1 MVVLQPALIRTKHS
15 LNYEKTCTEW
25 KRFLVELKICYET
38 VSLLKVKLKEQRNHW
53 LEQDSLLRWLV
64 SILFLPKYF
73 FHYFFLLLLYCI
85 IVYYTQLVFFCLFTR
100 KILKVNFVVINGR
113 ASCNVWTKAFLIP
126 YCCLMQ
132 FIRLLCLTVYK
143 VSSMKVPWYLE
154 FLYRDKV
161 TIHLY
166 SIDLHFYSVWLQDA
180 EVALSPRNKVLI

>member
-1 MVVLQPALIRTKHS
+1 MYRMKETFGWIENLLWDSKSVKSKVKRTKKS
-15 LNYEKTCTEW
+15 LARTGFTSEVTSFNPVLAKI
-25 KRFLVELKICYET
+25 FL
-38 VSLLKVKLKEQRNHW
+38 SL
-53 LEQDSLLRWLV
+53 
-64 SILFLPKYF
+64 F
-73 FHYFFLLLLYCI
+73 FSVI
-85 IVYYTQLVFFCLFTR
+85 IVLHNCLLHPVSFLCLFTR

-113 ASCNVWTKAFLIP
+113 ASFNVWTKAFLIP

-161 TIHLY
+161 TNHLY